1 MQEITSRSASILL
14 VIIIKLLLLLT
25 ANGMTS
31 TNTQSGTGFWS
42 TIKKYSQQAVP
53 VFGDTDG
60 DTEEETQVHKV
71 LVKYYQQTYGYVPT
85 FLGGTGEVPPTKAR
99 STSRRHAPL
108 ELHNPTIAKTSPV
121 VSHPSQGGYEVRD
134 NARLN
139 PSPRSTSKPS
149 LQDIYQRS
157 HQQHQQLY
165 PQSARS
171 TPDYTMPGAYTPSVH
186 SSTPSSSLPSGYS
199 GSNPGL
205 RSSFDTVD
213 SGRSSG
219 ESRVRE
225 KLRRRPASPTSS
237 VSVQS
242 SISSTSRI
250 SGGGISASM
259 STITSSDGAMRNQ
272 QMQQQQYFERQ
283 QKQRGY

>member
-1 MQEITSRSASILL
+1 
-14 VIIIKLLLLLT
+14 
-25 ANGMTS
+25 MTS
-31 TNTQSGTGFWS
+31 TNSQSVTGFWS
-42 TIKKYSQQAVP
+42 TIKKYGQQAVP

-99 STSRRHAPL
+99 NTSRRQAPL
-108 ELHNPTIAKTSPV
+108 EFHHPTTVKTSPV
-121 VSHPSQGGYEVRD
+121 VGHPSQGGYEVRD
-134 NARLN
+134 NARLRN
-139 PSPRSTSKPS
+139 PPPRSASRPS

-186 SSTPSSSLPSGYS
+186 SLTPSSSLPSGYN

-205 RSSFDTVD
+205 RSSFDTID

-259 STITSSDGAMRNQ
+259 STITSSDGAMRDQ
-272 QMQQQQYFERQ
+272 HMQQQQHFERQ
-283 QKQRGY
+283 QKHRDY